1 MEKTKYTYIL
11 RAIFGIL
18 SVIVAVII
26 FAFSSQNGE
35 ESGETSRGIVRQVI
49 DSLPITKNM
58 DEMKKNKLV
67 EDSQFCVRKL
77 AHFSIYALL
86 GIFLMLFFITFE
98 GNIKTKVIY
107 VVIIC
112 ILYAISDEI
121 HQSFSDGRTPM
132 IRDVFIDTMGGLTGS
147 LLVAVFRLNFRKD
160 KSNING
166 NKTQKN
172 KR

>member
-1 MEKTKYTYIL
+1 MKKTKYTYIL

-77 AHFSIYALL
+77 AHFSIYTLL

-112 ILYAISDEI
+112 ILYAI
-121 HQSFSDGRTPM
+121 
-132 IRDVFIDTMGGLTGS
+132 
-147 LLVAVFRLNFRKD
+147 
-160 KSNING
+160 
-166 NKTQKN
+166 
-172 KR
+172 

>member
-1 MEKTKYTYIL
+1 
-11 RAIFGIL
+11 
-18 SVIVAVII
+18 
-26 FAFSSQNGE
+26 
-35 ESGETSRGIVRQVI
+35 
-49 DSLPITKNM
+49 M

-77 AHFSIYALL
+77 AHFSIYTLL